1 MFAIYANLGS
11 PEKTQLLKL
20 NVPSLFISVSLDDGP
35 GPPIKYQYAELGKLY
50 QVMRICLHKHINTD
64 CFHQVVSALVRC
76 CDVSSLAQ
84 SAIEGQTPLPN
95 PFMDQSL
102 NHNYLMPL
110 QAPVSDLL
118 FNRYGYLKK
127 LIEEANQSEDTK
139 RLLQFCCWENPL
151 FSHAVLY
158 ELLWQIAFAYTYE
171 LRPYLDLLLYILC
184 IEDSWQT
191 HRIHKALKGIPD
203 DHSSRDGL
211 FETIQRSKNHY
222 QKRAYQCI
230 KMLVS
235 LFSQCGAA
243 RSIMESAGDL
253 KRRWTWSVEWLHD
266 ELERGGGGTGH
277 RTPYTSTA
285 GSNET
290 ANGYFL
296 ERSQSARQTL
306 EKACE
311 LLPDDEEGEGA
322 TAGDGEAGTEAERPK
337 SSAETGR
344 RPGGSITSG
353 QPLASVT
360 SPQPPGQGNKGRM
373 RRR

>member
-1 MFAIYANLGS
+1 
-11 PEKTQLLKL
+11 
-20 NVPSLFISVSLDDGP
+20 
-35 GPPIKYQYAELGKLY
+35 
-50 QVMRICLHKHINTD
+50 
-64 CFHQVVSALVRC
+64 
-76 CDVSSLAQ
+76 
-84 SAIEGQTPLPN
+84 
-95 PFMDQSL
+95 
-102 NHNYLMPL
+102 
-110 QAPVSDLL
+110 
-118 FNRYGYLKK
+118 
-127 LIEEANQSEDTK
+127 
-139 RLLQFCCWENPL
+139 
-151 FSHAVLY
+151 
-158 ELLWQIAFAYTYE
+158 
-171 LRPYLDLLLYILC
+171 
-184 IEDSWQT
+184 
-191 HRIHKALKGIPD
+191 
-203 DHSSRDGL
+203 
-211 FETIQRSKNHY
+211 
-222 QKRAYQCI
+222 
-230 KMLVS
+230 MLVS

-277 RTPYTSTA
+277 RTPYNSTA

-311 LLPDDEEGEGA
+311 LLPDDEEGEAG
-322 TAGDGEAGTEAERPK
+322 AGDSGEAGPEAERPK

-360 SPQPPGQGNKGRM
+360 SPQPPGQGNKSRM

>member
-1 MFAIYANLGS
+1 MSQYFNLFAIYANLGS
-11 PEKTQLLKL
+11 PEKTQLLRL

-50 QVMRICLHKHINTD
+50 QVIRSCHKESVHRVV
-64 CFHQVVSALVRC
+64 QVVSTLVRC

-84 SAIEGQTPLPN
+84 SAVEGQTPLPN
-95 PFMDQSL
+95 PFMDSSL

-127 LIEEANQSEDTK
+127 LIEEANQGEDTK

-211 FETIQRSKNHY
+211 FETITRSKNHY

-277 RTPYTSTA
+277 RTPYASTA

-311 LLPDDEEGEGA
+311 LLPDDDEGEGV
-322 TAGDGEAGTEAERPK
+322 GESGEAGAEVERPK
-337 SSAETGR
+337 SSAEAGR

-360 SPQPPGQGNKGRM
+360 SPQGKQRM